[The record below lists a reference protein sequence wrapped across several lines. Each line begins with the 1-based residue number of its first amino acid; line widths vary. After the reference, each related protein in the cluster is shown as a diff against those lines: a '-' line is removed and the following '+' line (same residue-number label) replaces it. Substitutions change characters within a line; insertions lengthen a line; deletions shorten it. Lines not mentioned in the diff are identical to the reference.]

1 MAKPRKTAP
10 VPPDPADAEL
20 FRQAIG
26 PVRQLVAPEE
36 APRAPKPAPLP
47 RQRERDE
54 AQALRESRF
63 DPFGHGEAAFGET
76 LEYLRDGLP
85 PRVLKRLKNGSYA
98 VQDEL
103 DLHGMNAATAER
115 VLREFL
121 HESRRAER
129 YCVRVVH
136 GKGLRS
142 EGEAP
147 VLKALTDR
155 MLRQRA
161 DVLAFASARAAHGG
175 TGAVTVLL
183 ARRRPGEAAAGD
195 PATWNEPGSRFRLPR
210 AD

>member
-1 MAKPRKTAP
+1 MRKPRP
-10 VPPDPADAEL
+10 SPPPDPADAEL

-26 PVRQLVAPEE
+26 PVRELHAPEE
-36 APRAPKPAPLP
+36 APRAPRPAPQP

-54 AQALRESRF
+54 AQALQDSRLHPF
-63 DPFGHGEAAFGET
+63 DFGDAAFGES

-85 PRVLKRLKNGSYA
+85 PRVLKRLKNGTYA
-98 VQDEL
+98 VQDEI

-121 HESRRAER
+121 HESRRRER
-129 YCVRVVH
+129 WCVRIVH

-161 DVLAFASARAAHGG
+161 DVLAFASARAAQGG

-183 ARRRPGEAAAGD
+183 ARRRPGEAATGD
-195 PATWNEPGSRFRLPR
+195 PAT
-210 AD
+210 